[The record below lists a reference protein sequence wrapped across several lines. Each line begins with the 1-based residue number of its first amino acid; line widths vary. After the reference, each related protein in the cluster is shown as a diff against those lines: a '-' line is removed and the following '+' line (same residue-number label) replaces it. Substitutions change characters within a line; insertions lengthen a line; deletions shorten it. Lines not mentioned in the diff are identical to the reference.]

1 MRLIGFGG
9 PAEHGKSTCAS
20 LAEEMLTLKGYK
32 VKVISFADRLKAA
45 CKVIFR
51 LTDHD
56 LNHPIGKATIKSHLS
71 TTPREVLQKFGT
83 EVCRET
89 VPQYLMT
96 DILREAGGIWTWN
109 VEQDILE
116 TDADDDTV
124 ILIPDVRFENELAM
138 LRKHSATFINVTRP
152 LHLNLNSNH
161 VSETGL
167 TGADYTIINDGDL
180 EDLKTKVISH
190 LSLLFPLNL

>member
-20 LAEEMLTLKGYK
+20 LAEEILTSQGYK

-56 LNHPIGKATIKSHLS
+56 LIHPIGKTTIKSHLS

-83 EVCRET
+83 EVCREIL
-89 VPQYLMT
+89 PQYLMT

-116 TDADDDTV
+116 TDADEDTV
-124 ILIPDVRFENELAM
+124 ILIPDVRFPNELAM
-138 LRKHSATFINVTRP
+138 LRKHGATFINVMRP
-152 LHLNLNSNH
+152 RHLNLNLNH
-161 VSETGL
+161 VSEAGL

-180 EDLKTKVISH
+180 TDLKINVIS
-190 LSLLFPLNL
+190 NLTLIL